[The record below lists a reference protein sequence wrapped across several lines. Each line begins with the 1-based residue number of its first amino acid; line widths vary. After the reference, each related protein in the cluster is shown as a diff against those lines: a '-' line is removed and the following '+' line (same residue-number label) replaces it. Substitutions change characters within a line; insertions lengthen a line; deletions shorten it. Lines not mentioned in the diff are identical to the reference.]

1 MNDLRSPLEDRP
13 YRPSAQTTPRLAQDD
28 QSHDYEMTL
37 FDRIRYSRWF
47 PLGSVVAA
55 VLIFSGIISYA
66 YNQGSQT
73 GVNATTPVVAADTA
87 AYKEKPENPGGM
99 DVPFQDA
106 VVFDQLQ
113 GQSES
118 KPEGDT
124 IESLLPPPEQPVAAN
139 ATAPVAEPTDAAK
152 SATAVATA
160 ANEAK
165 PAEAEADATTTTTT
179 TTTTAPSADTIIKE
193 TPEAKPLAAET
204 DPAAAPIASSSPEPK
219 NLEAPTEIKTPEA
232 VKKETPKPAEVIAAP
247 TPKPIAKPAPVVA
260 SPKPIA
266 SPEPITAPTPAPAA
280 VSSGAYR
287 IQLGAFRDEA
297 AARSAWGSVQKQFS
311 QLSGVAPA
319 FPRADLG
326 AKGVFYRA
334 QGTNLS
340 KESADSLCRTI
351 NASKAGSCI
360 VTH

>member
-13 YRPSAQTTPRLAQDD
+13 YRPAQSGQTPRLAQDD
-28 QSHDYEMTL
+28 ASHDYEMSL

-47 PLGSVVAA
+47 PLGSVIAA
-55 VLIFSGIISYA
+55 VLIFSGIVSFA
-66 YNQGSQT
+66 YTEGAQT

-87 AYKEKPENPGGM
+87 AYKEKPANPGGM

-113 GQSES
+113 NQDQAS
-118 KPEGDT
+118 KPATDT

-139 ATAPVAEPTDAAK
+139 APAVTEVAAAEPTEAAK
-152 SATAVATA
+152 TATAVATA
-160 ANEAK
+160 TNEAK
-165 PAEAEADATTTTTT
+165 PAE
-179 TTTTAPSADTIIKE
+179 TAPAAGVTETIIKE
-193 TPEAKPLAAET
+193 APEAKPLATET
-204 DPAAAPIASSSPEPK
+204 DPESAPIASSSAEPK
-219 NLEAPTEIKTPEA
+219 NLEAPSEIKVPETA
-232 VKKETPKPAEVIAAP
+232 KKDVVKPAEVVAAP
-247 TPKPIAKPAPVVA
+247 KPVAKPAPVVA
-260 SPKPIA
+260 APKPIA
-266 SPEPITAPTPAPAA
+266 SPEPKPTAATAA
-280 VSSGAYR
+280 VSSGTYR
-287 IQLGAFRDEA
+287 IQLGAFRDES
-297 AARSAWGSVQKQFS
+297 AARSAWNSVKGQFS
-311 QLSGVAPA
+311 QLAGVTPA